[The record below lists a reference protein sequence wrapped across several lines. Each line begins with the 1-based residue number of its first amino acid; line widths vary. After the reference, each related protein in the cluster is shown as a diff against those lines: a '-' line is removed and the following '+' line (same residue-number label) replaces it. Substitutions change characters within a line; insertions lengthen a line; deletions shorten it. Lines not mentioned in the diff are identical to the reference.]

1 MKILKNIL
9 RKNKTEFKE
18 SESKVVS
25 NFDKPKKLTKIK
37 EKEFFKLILDEE
49 VYQIDK
55 IQESLKEF
63 PDLANSVV
71 SGMKK
76 GIDGFSSLM
85 LAIRFYDFNSAIKL
99 VELGADVNFIDS
111 SDIRQN
117 HSPVF
122 FDLLL
127 MTRDLIEWE
136 EFQKVEVAFE
146 LWDLMESKGLN
157 YQQKSIVN
165 DGINRSKNCLEAF
178 LAFASIK
185 YGNQHLIEPNSET
198 IKKDSGN
205 SAKEDF
211 YEKIALRLLDKV
223 SENEVRELNANH
235 YRSISGNKRLIYI
248 KYGYVDPFILERT
261 NRLIFQKYGF
271 EIEKIKDESHIRKL
285 DKEITR
291 FANTM

>member
-1 MKILKNIL
+1 MKILKNIF
-9 RKNKTEFKE
+9 RKQEMEIKE
-18 SESKVVS
+18 PTSKEVPKSE
-25 NFDKPKKLTKIK
+25 KPKKLTKTK

-63 PDLANSVV
+63 PALANSVV

-111 SDIRQN
+111 SDVRQN
-117 HSPVF
+117 HPPVF
-122 FDLLL
+122 FDLLQ
-127 MTRDLIEWE
+127 MIRDLIEWE
-136 EFQKVEVAFE
+136 EFQKVEVGLE

-165 DGINRSKNCLEAF
+165 DGINQSKNCLEAF
-178 LAFASIK
+178 LSFASIK
-185 YGNQHLIEPNSET
+185 YGNQHLINSET
-198 IKKDSGN
+198 GIIKKRNGN
-205 SAKEDF
+205 PKKESF
-211 YEKIALRLLDKV
+211 YEAVVKRLIEKV
-223 SENEVRELNANH
+223 SDKAIKELNANH
-235 YRSISGNKRLIYI
+235 YRSISGITRPIYI
-248 KYGYVDPFILERT
+248 ECGYVDPFILEIA
-261 NRLIFQKYGF
+261 NKLVSEKQGI
-271 EIEKIKDESHIRKL
+271 EIMNIKDKSHIRKL

-291 FANTM
+291 FANNS